1 MLPWLRPR
9 SLQQAMAVAGSWVLP
24 GRAPSAPAMAAA
36 IAPWALP
43 PTLQAR
49 VPAAVR
55 LPAAVDL
62 HKAAVEAAE
71 AAEAAAVAA
80 PTAAAG
86 KMAAH
91 KADESQALS
100 SLPMELASLPAM
112 PPWQPLHHP
121 PSRADERDG
130 GPRHVASALSGA

>member
-1 MLPWLRPR
+1 MLPWPRPR

-24 GRAPSAPAMAAA
+24 GRAPWPRAMAAA

-43 PTLQAR
+43 PPLQAL

-55 LPAAVDL
+55 LPAAVAP

-71 AAEAAAVAA
+71 AAEAAAAA

-100 SLPMELASLPAM
+100 SLPMALASLPAM

-130 GPRHVASALSGA
+130 GPQHVASALSGA